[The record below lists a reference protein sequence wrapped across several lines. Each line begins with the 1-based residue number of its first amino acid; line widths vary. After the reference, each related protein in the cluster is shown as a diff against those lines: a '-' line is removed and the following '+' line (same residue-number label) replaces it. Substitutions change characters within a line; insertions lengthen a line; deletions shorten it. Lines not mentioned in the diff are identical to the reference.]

1 MPNEHAAAVRRP
13 TYVAYNTNHV
23 CYHEWGRRCCIIT
36 CRDYM
41 YDTMANH
48 LRPDVPM
55 EWKMNEDNREWT
67 NLSGNVKSQNNIY
80 WEKTMEKTINHSR
93 SARSYTHTWLFGQNA
108 IIAILIYD
116 HVMWWCHCHAY
127 WDCKFPIG

>member
-1 MPNEHAAAVRRP
+1 
-13 TYVAYNTNHV
+13 
-23 CYHEWGRRCCIIT
+23 
-36 CRDYM
+36 M

-80 WEKTMEKTINHSR
+80 LEKTMEKTINHSR
-93 SARSYTHTWLFGQNA
+93 SARSYTHTW
-108 IIAILIYD
+108 
-116 HVMWWCHCHAY
+116 
-127 WDCKFPIG
+127 